1 MELTL
6 KEKFVLIAFDPV
18 KGSNRASNFFGY
30 GLAGAILMELA
41 ELKKVKIEKKRVVLT
56 DSHRTG
62 DVFLDDAMAIISES
76 SRPIKV
82 KSFLGK
88 IQRKSKQFK
97 KPLIRALVEKRYLR
111 EIRKRF
117 LFIHYRLYPA
127 SNLSFSKNLEESIRR
142 LVLRKLDSDN
152 QIVMLAGLAGAC
164 NFSNKFFHTKA
175 ERKKAKVRI
184 KEIVEESQIDKAID
198 ETIRE
203 IQAAV
208 LISVTTTAAVSASS

>member
-6 KEKFVLIAFDPV
+6 KENFVLIAFDP
-18 KGSNRASNFFGY
+18 KTGRNRASNFFGY

-41 ELKKVKIEKKRVVLT
+41 ELKKVKIENKRVVIT
-56 DSHRTG
+56 DSHRIG
-62 DVFLDDAMAIISES
+62 DIFLDEAMTVISDS
-76 SRPIKV
+76 PRPIKV

-88 IQRKSKQFK
+88 IQRKTKKFK
-97 KPLIRALVEKRYLR
+97 KPLIQALVEKRYLR
-111 EIRKRF
+111 EHRKRF
-117 LFIHYRLYPA
+117 LFIPYRLFPSANISY
-127 SNLSFSKNLEESIRR
+127 NKDLVESIRK
-142 LVLRKLDSDN
+142 LVLRGVDADG

-164 NFSNKFFHTKA
+164 KFSNKFFRSKE
-175 ERKKAKVRI
+175 ERKRAKGRI

-208 LISVTTTAAVSASS
+208 LITVTTTAVVAGSS